1 MPDPDAFNLVVAD
14 LVALQTK
21 LSNGALGTNKITTAG
36 VPLGVHPGLKDAT
49 TANRL
54 SQEIRLLLERHLSAS
69 RLSAMAI
76 GSHYPEGSFEFNLGI
91 RIRFAKRLSS

>member
-49 TANRL
+49 TENRL
-54 SQEIRLLLERHLSAS
+54 SR
-69 RLSAMAI
+69 
-76 GSHYPEGSFEFNLGI
+76 
-91 RIRFAKRLSS
+91 K

>member
-1 MPDPDAFNLVVAD
+1 MPDPDAFNPVVAD
-14 LVALQTK
+14 LVALRAK
-21 LSNGALGTNKITTAG
+21 LSNGALGANTITTTG
-36 VPLGVHPGLKDAT
+36 VPLVVHPGLKDAT

>member
-1 MPDPDAFNLVVAD
+1 MARSV
-14 LVALQTK
+14 Q
-21 LSNGALGTNKITTAG
+21 NKITTAG

-54 SQEIRLLLERHLSAS
+54 SQERRLPPERHLSAS

-76 GSHYPEGSFEFNLGI
+76 GSHTPKEVLNLTSEYVYDS
-91 RIRFAKRLSS
+91 LSG